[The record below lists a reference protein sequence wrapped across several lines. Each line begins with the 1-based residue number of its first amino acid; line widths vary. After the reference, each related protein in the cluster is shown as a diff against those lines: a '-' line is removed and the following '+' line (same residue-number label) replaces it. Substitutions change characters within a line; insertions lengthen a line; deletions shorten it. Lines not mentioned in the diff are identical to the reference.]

1 MQMFRDQGERAADS
15 LEYPIRGRLVR
26 SRHRRSERGL
36 WAGRKAAAGYYVPF
50 EPYAEVIRA
59 YFRLF
64 QEYNGCVDHTWAH
77 IQEHGPFF
85 PEFEESMLPEGFI
98 YKPNMEYR
106 SEITGKLCA
115 SKSGLRNYLT
125 NVVYLGHWIHKQ
137 VIVEWDNHAPLVDAD
152 LFMYAFN
159 RISKSD
165 FHGEPNAN
173 HSPYRAYRPRQPK
186 NTRSQL
192 YPTYASLERVCK
204 L

>member
-1 MQMFRDQGERAADS
+1 
-15 LEYPIRGRLVR
+15 
-26 SRHRRSERGL
+26 
-36 WAGRKAAAGYYVPF
+36 
-50 EPYAEVIRA
+50 
-59 YFRLF
+59 
-64 QEYNGCVDHTWAH
+64 
-77 IQEHGPFF
+77 
-85 PEFEESMLPEGFI
+85 MLPEGFI

-186 NTRSQL
+186 NTRSQP
-192 YPTYASLERVCK
+192 YPTYASLVFSDDIAGMPQRRLSTNWHETSQKYQYNLCTPGGRSRSGKSKCISSLQWLTRCCWNAGK
-204 L
+204 RPPWMSRCGRKH